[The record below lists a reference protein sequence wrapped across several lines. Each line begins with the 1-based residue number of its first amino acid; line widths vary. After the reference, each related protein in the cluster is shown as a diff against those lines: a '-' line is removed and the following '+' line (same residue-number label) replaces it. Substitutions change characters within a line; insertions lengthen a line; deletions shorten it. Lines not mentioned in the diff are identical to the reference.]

1 MQYLLFT
8 LAASLASFGAVSV
21 GERRPSWDRPSK
33 SQIIGLVA
41 GALGIERHGEAHQQA
56 LASSLFFAVRID
68 SSGEPIIDYHTTQVP
83 PQRRNRRFATRRDEL
98 AVDKIELKTILSRR
112 EFRVGSFYTVGL
124 WRRESEATYS
134 LQDIKIAL
142 ERPTFVP
149 FAGRKACPLM
159 LPMRP
164 QLLEAAR
171 IESAF
176 ATFDAGLP
184 SRVTELWQKARVRP
198 RGLSGPIYVDA
209 DATENLPVERL
220 EERRDIPESRT
231 KWRFGLRTEALLRQ
245 PSMVGDRP

>member
-8 LAASLASFGAVSV
+8 LAAPLASFGTVSV

-41 GALGIERHGEAHQQA
+41 GALGIERSEEAHQQA

-68 SSGEPIIDYHTTQVP
+68 NPGEPALDYHTTQVP
-83 PQRRNRRFATRRDEL
+83 PQRRKRRFTTRRDEL
-98 AVDKIELKTILSRR
+98 AVDKSELKTILSER
-112 EFRVGSFYTVGL
+112 EFRVGSLYTIGL
-124 WRRESEATYS
+124 WPRGSEAACS
-134 LQDIKIAL
+134 LEEIKSAL

-164 QLLEAAR
+164 QMLDATT

-176 ATFDAGLP
+176 AAFDEGLP
-184 SRVTELWQKARVRP
+184 AKIIDLWQKAWIRRN
-198 RGLSGPIYVDA
+198 LSRRIYVDA
-209 DATENLPVERL
+209 DSAENLTFGRL
-220 EERRDIPESRT
+220 EERRDIPESRA

-245 PSMVGDRP
+245 AIAVGDQP

>member
-1 MQYLLFT
+1 
-8 LAASLASFGAVSV
+8 
-21 GERRPSWDRPSK
+21 
-33 SQIIGLVA
+33 
-41 GALGIERHGEAHQQA
+41 
-56 LASSLFFAVRID
+56 
-68 SSGEPIIDYHTTQVP
+68 
-83 PQRRNRRFATRRDEL
+83 
-98 AVDKIELKTILSRR
+98 
-112 EFRVGSFYTVGL
+112 
-124 WRRESEATYS
+124 
-134 LQDIKIAL
+134 
-142 ERPTFVP
+142 
-149 FAGRKACPLM
+149 M

-245 PSMVGDRP
+245 PTMVGDRP